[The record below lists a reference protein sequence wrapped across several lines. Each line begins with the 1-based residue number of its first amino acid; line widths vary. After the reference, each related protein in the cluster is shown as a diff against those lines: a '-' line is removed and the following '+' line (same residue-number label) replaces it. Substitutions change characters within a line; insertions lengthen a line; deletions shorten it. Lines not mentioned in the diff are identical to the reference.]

1 MEGGG
6 DLTSRERDILRV
18 MAGGLTDKEIA
29 SRLGTRRH
37 TVSNQVSVILLKLG
51 ARNRT
56 EAVLQALRLG
66 ILQIEPEEDRPQGEI
81 PGE

>member
-6 DLTSRERDILRV
+6 DLTSRERDILSM
-18 MAGGLTDKEIA
+18 MAGGLTDEEIA
-29 SRLGTRRH
+29 ARLGVRPH

-51 ARNRT
+51 ARNCT
-56 EAVLQALRLG
+56 EAVARALRLG
-66 ILQIEPEEDRPQGEI
+66 MLQIDPAGKHPRGEI